1 MIAIVLLLAAVICA
15 AVYFGLQFFG
25 AADPFRE
32 DTREDDTIL

>member
-1 MIAIVLLLAAVICA
+1 MIAIVLLLA